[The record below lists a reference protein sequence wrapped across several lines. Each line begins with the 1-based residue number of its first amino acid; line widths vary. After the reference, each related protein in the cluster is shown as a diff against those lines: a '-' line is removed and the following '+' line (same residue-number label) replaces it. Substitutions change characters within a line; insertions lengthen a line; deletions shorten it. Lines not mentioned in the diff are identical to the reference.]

1 MKIDCTSNNGGPCL
15 NCEAFMAGWEA
26 GARSRDC
33 PAGRLTMTCVREE
46 APMLGDTMTVERL
59 CAERDAAHARIAM
72 LEAELEDERGV
83 NRTELRRAVATFARL
98 RNLCGEAAD
107 MLDSMPWRSGAYD
120 LRERLLEAVANK

>member
-1 MKIDCTSNNGGPCL
+1 
-15 NCEAFMAGWEA
+15 
-26 GARSRDC
+26 
-33 PAGRLTMTCVREE
+33 
-46 APMLGDTMTVERL
+46 MLGDTMTVERL

-83 NRTELRRAVATFARL
+83 NRRL